1 MKTVEDLTQY
11 YETSL
16 KPDLMV
22 LDEERLRIKKKLVPL
37 IVIDVIVLII
47 SFVLIVHF
55 SVSINW
61 MLLPLCFCGIL
72 IFGWYLNFYRGFLAQ
87 FKEQVIKKIVAFIDP
102 GLTYQKDQCVPKT
115 LFTESLIFRERA
127 DRYEG
132 DDFVSGRIDKTDI
145 QFSEVNVKR
154 VEKTG
159 RKTGTGS
166 ERKTKTHTYPIFKG
180 LFFVADFN
188 KDFNKKTIVLP
199 DKAEKLFGRLGQ
211 KLQSMNNLH
220 GELIKLEDPDFEKQF
235 VVYGDDQVES
245 RYILST
251 SLMRRISDFRKK
263 SNKEIFLSFVAS
275 KLFVAIPYKKSLFE
289 PSIFTSLVDFSKVQE
304 YFEDLQIAI
313 DIVGDLNL
321 NTRIWTKA

>member
-1 MKTVEDLTQY
+1 MKTIEELTSY
-11 YETSL
+11 YEASL

-22 LDEERLRIKKKLVPL
+22 LDEERLRIKKKLTPL
-37 IVIDVIVLII
+37 IIIDVIVLII
-47 SFVLIVHF
+47 SLGLISHF
-55 SVSINW
+55 SVSIQW
-61 MLLPLCFCGIL
+61 MILPLCLCGLL
-72 IFGWYLNFYRGFLAQ
+72 IFGWYLNYYRGFLDQ

-115 LFTESLIFRERA
+115 LFTESLIFHERA

-132 DDFVSGRIDKTDI
+132 DDLVSGRMDKTDI
-145 QFSEVNVKR
+145 QFSEINVKR
-154 VEKTG
+154 VEKT
-159 RKTGTGS
+159 RQNTGTGS

-188 KDFNKKTIVLP
+188 KDFNKKTIILP

-211 KLQSMNNLH
+211 KLQSMNSLH
-220 GELIKLEDPDFEKQF
+220 GELIKLEDPEFEKLF

-263 SNKEIFLSFVAS
+263 TDKQIFLSFVAS

-289 PSIFTSLVDFSKVQE
+289 PSIFTSLVDFSKIQE
-304 YFEDLQIAI
+304 YFADLQIAI
-313 DIVGDLNL
+313 DIVEDLNL
-321 NTRIWTKA
+321 NTRIWTKS